1 MGEKCFGEE
10 NTKIHTVNLKT
21 AVAKCYQIDAPELNL
36 PPYNAPYRFIN
47 TLMNSAEEMEQTRM
61 MTLFQMMQMI
71 NKQDSYDHMSTF
83 FKNSM
88 HSKQYDSKPW
98 FEKMMEKMAMRKM
111 FEKTMTNNYD
121 SHDFSMYSN
130 MNNNQHKNMFDFDN
144 YKHGS
149 QSSYNVEK
157 MMEAYG
163 SKNRERM
170 ASLLQRHKRQVSRSN
185 D

>member
-1 MGEKCFGEE
+1 MKAQEKCFGEE

-71 NKQDSYDHMSTF
+71 NKQDSYDHMSTS

-88 HSKQYDSKPW
+88 HSK
-98 FEKMMEKMAMRKM
+98 
-111 FEKTMTNNYD
+111 
-121 SHDFSMYSN
+121 
-130 MNNNQHKNMFDFDN
+130 QHKNMFDFDN
-144 YKHGS
+144 YDKHGS

-157 MMEAYG
+157 MMDAYG
-163 SKNRERM
+163 SKMNEDKM
-170 ASLLQRHKRQVSRSN
+170 MENMMMYKMQQMQRSN
-185 D
+185 DESSYNPFNKNTYRE